1 MNSESFVQCLTLTV
15 ACVLSSYAPLRGS
28 GCVFSILWLRRPSRG
43 ACAASIQEN
52 SPNILPRSR
61 KREPDCAVNCS
72 RLFSSS
78 LGVQNWAASTS
89 EAEWRG
95 SCPCA
100 LQWHPGPH
108 SFSQCLTVFG
118 RQMHP
123 HRGVAAPSLH
133 PQSQHVGPHNSPNKR
148 ERRVGPSCASCGAWT
163 FEVRWENILAHL
175 NYIKE
180 RATVEDR
187 RVFEQMCCCYFLSA
201 CSCGLSGAGE
211 VWWSCWL
218 FQPVNLLQLWM
229 RCSEKG
235 EFEATNSG
243 NKIVL
248 AVKYVPARFSSVH
261 LR

>member
-1 MNSESFVQCLTLTV
+1 MTQPAQRPPASLQEKRPPVQPTSINPHSHELWILCSVPYSHSCL
-15 ACVLSSYAPLRGS
+15 YPLQLCATAR
-28 GCVFSILWLRRPSRG
+28 LRLRLLRRPSRL
-43 ACAASIQEN
+43 ACAASIHEN

-229 RCSEKG
+229 RCSE
-235 EFEATNSG
+235 
-243 NKIVL
+243 
-248 AVKYVPARFSSVH
+248 
-261 LR
+261 